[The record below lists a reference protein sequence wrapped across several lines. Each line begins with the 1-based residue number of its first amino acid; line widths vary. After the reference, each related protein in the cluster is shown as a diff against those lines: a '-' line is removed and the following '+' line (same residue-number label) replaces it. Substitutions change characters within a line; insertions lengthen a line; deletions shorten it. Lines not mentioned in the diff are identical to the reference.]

1 MTLGTAF
8 HVLTGEAIHHF
19 LVNVQYLLERP
30 VHGQADERGF
40 RDSQSCRC
48 CGNLVESRIIKGD
61 KFVACKALSPVF
73 LLQSHNKNHS
83 QRSRPL
89 SRVRVCNTYIDV
101 ARNSRIISTSTLQC
115 ADSTRCPCRKSDA
128 PRID

>member
-30 VHGQADERGF
+30 AHGQADERGF

-61 KFVACKALSPVF
+61 KFVACKALSPVCR
-73 LLQSHNKNHS
+73 LQSHNKNHS
-83 QRSRPL
+83 DRK
-89 SRVRVCNTYIDV
+89 
-101 ARNSRIISTSTLQC
+101 
-115 ADSTRCPCRKSDA
+115 STRLNSSHLGISYAVFCLKKKK
-128 PRID
+128 